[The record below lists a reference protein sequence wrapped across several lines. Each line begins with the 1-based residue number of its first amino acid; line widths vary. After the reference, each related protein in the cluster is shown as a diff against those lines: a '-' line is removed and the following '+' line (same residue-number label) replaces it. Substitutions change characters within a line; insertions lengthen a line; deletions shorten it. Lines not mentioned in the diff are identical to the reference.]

1 MSHAGTGFK
10 SRSTAVSSIQV
21 QWFLNKALEE
31 DADII
36 ATFAA
41 ISKVLQEA
49 TRQYC
54 EEDGDRVHGH
64 FEFDLGFL
72 DPIKIPDENPMDESG
87 SDATTERL
95 G

>member
-1 MSHAGTGFK
+1 MLAQVSNHAVPPSAPF
-10 SRSTAVSSIQV
+10 RSNG
-21 QWFLNKALEE
+21 FLNKALEE

-72 DPIKIPDENPMDESG
+72 DPIKISDENPMDESG